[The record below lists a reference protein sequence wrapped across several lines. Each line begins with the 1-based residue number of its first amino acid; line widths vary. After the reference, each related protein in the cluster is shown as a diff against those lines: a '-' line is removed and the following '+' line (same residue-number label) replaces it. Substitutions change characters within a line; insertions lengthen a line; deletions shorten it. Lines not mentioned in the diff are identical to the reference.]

1 MKNLDMSKLILYTCF
16 QSYFCLLKSCFGK
29 CLQKMSPEKLFE
41 KFVKSA
47 EIFKS
52 DKSGQQKNLYRL
64 VNQLHWLFIL
74 PPCDETKF
82 LLHFLQIFFEFCIKF
97 SKMNTFN
104 KFLDC
109 LFPVSHTATNVIRRR
124 VKNYTN
130 KGWFYLTNC
139 FAFEFLD

>member
-64 VNQLHWLFIL
+64 VNQLDWLFIL
-74 PPCDETKF
+74 PPYKYKYK
-82 LLHFLQIFFEFCIKF
+82 I
-97 SKMNTFN
+97 FN
-104 KFLDC
+104 KMFFLSTWGDEVSKIF
-109 LFPVSHTATNVIRRR
+109 LFQ
-124 VKNYTN
+124 K
-130 KGWFYLTNC
+130 KNC
-139 FAFEFLD
+139 FFCLIVNSNTKKQFTNALKRNSKTFKA

>member
-29 CLQKMSPEKLFE
+29 CLHKMSAEKLFE

-64 VNQLHWLFIL
+64 VNQLDLLFIL
-74 PPCDETKF
+74 PPICLNLFFVTKNYC
-82 LLHFLQIFFEFCIKF
+82 LSEKPVATALKSGFFFW
-97 SKMNTFN
+97 STRG
-104 KFLDC
+104 
-109 LFPVSHTATNVIRRR
+109 IRRWQTTPNL
-124 VKNYTN
+124 NYT
-130 KGWFYLTNC
+130 GLFFRVLI
-139 FAFEFLD
+139 

>member
-64 VNQLHWLFIL
+64 VNFKFIL
-74 PPCDETKF
+74 NAAAI
-82 LLHFLQIFFEFCIKF
+82 LQIRTI
-97 SKMNTFN
+97 
-104 KFLDC
+104 
-109 LFPVSHTATNVIRRR
+109 VSIRSLIFHNFVRFGVVTILVRSSTNVVFR
-124 VKNYTN
+124 VSFCVHSSYFIGILWNDY
-130 KGWFYLTNC
+130 FRV
-139 FAFEFLD
+139 